1 MPKQKYKQRKDGRY
15 ATTFHGKPVYA
26 NTSKELENK
35 IIELNYLYKTGA
47 IVDEKKITFKDY
59 SEKWL
64 KLQKEIY
71 PEKSHERSTRLLN
84 NHINP
89 QIGIIQLTSLKKSNI
104 LQLQAEMTKKN
115 LTESTN
121 RALALVKV
129 ILQSAIDDNLITKN
143 VAINIKGKTYDK
155 EERKPLTEEEDFLLL
170 ETAKTNKY
178 GLFFLF
184 MRYCGLR
191 PEEARALTISDINIK
206 KQTINI
212 DKALSYSKSEQ
223 GMLKDTKNNVHREVP
238 ILDFMLPYIETKIE
252 ECRKQH
258 TSLLFHK
265 QNNSKEYMSKSSYN
279 SVVKSFMY
287 SLNKL
292 NKNLQKDNKKDI
304 LDIKFIPYQLR
315 HSYCTML
322 YYSGIGIKEAQDLMG
337 DKNSK
342 MILDIYTHLQRNNED
357 LLNKL
362 NLFYDVRSQ
371 KIVKVKNQ

>member
-1 MPKQKYKQRKDGRY
+1 MPKQKYKKRKDGRY
-15 ATTFHGKPVYA
+15 ATTFHGKPIYA
-26 NTSKELENK
+26 NTSKELEDK
-35 IIELNYLYKTGA
+35 IIELNYLYKTGS
-47 IVDEKKITFKDY
+47 IIDEKKITFKEY

-64 KLQKEIY
+64 KLQTEIY

-89 QIGIIQLTSLKKSNI
+89 QIGIIQLNSLKKSNI
-104 LQLQAEMTKKN
+104 LQLQADMTKKN

-121 RALALVKV
+121 RALALVKA

-155 EERKPLTEEEDFLLL
+155 EERKPLTEEEDYLLL

-191 PEEARALTISDINIK
+191 PEEARALTINDIDIK
-206 KQTINI
+206 NQLLNI
-212 DKALSYSKSEQ
+212 DKAYSYFKSEQ
-223 GMLKDTKNNVHREVP
+223 GILKDTKNLVHRKVP
-238 ILDFMLPYIETKIE
+238 FLDFMKPYIEAKIDECKKLHTKI
-252 ECRKQH
+252 
-258 TSLLFHK
+258 LFYK
-265 QNNSKEYMSKSSYN
+265 NSDTKLYMSKSSYN
-279 SVVKSFMY
+279 SAVNSFMY
-287 SLNKL
+287 KL
-292 NKNLQKDNKKDI
+292 NKNRKTKVE
-304 LDIKFIPYQLR
+304 FVPYQLR

-342 MILDIYTHLQRNNED
+342 MILDIYTHLQKDNED
-357 LLNKL
+357 TLNKL
-362 NLFYDVRSQ
+362 NFYFDVRSQ
-371 KIVKVKNQ
+371 KIVKSKNQ

>member
-35 IIELNYLYKTGA
+35 IIELNYLYKTGS
-47 IVDEKKITFKDY
+47 IVDEKKITFKEY

-64 KLQKEIY
+64 KLQTEIY

-170 ETAKTNKY
+170 ETSKTNKY

-212 DKALSYSKSEQ
+212 DKALSYFKSEQ
-223 GMLKDTKNNVHREVP
+223 GILKDTKNNVHREVP
-238 ILDFMLPYIETKIE
+238 ILNFMIPFIETKIE
-252 ECRKQH
+252 ECKKQH

-265 QNNSKEYMSKSSYN
+265 QKNPKEYMSKSSYN
-279 SVVKSFMY
+279 SAVNSFMY
-287 SLNKL
+287 KL
-292 NKNLQKDNKKDI
+292 NKNRKTKVE
-304 LDIKFIPYQLR
+304 FVPYQLR

-342 MILDIYTHLQRNNED
+342 MILDIYTHLQKDNED
-357 LLNKL
+357 TLNKL
-362 NLFYDVRSQ
+362 NFYFDVRSQ
-371 KIVKVKNQ
+371 KIVKSKNQ